1 MPVNLH
7 WSNGGLECR
16 TERWQRNAQGVL
28 PSVHQHVDGTY
39 WWYDETW
46 ADEYGP
52 FVTQLAAEDSCKAYA
67 TEVLG
72 V

>member
-1 MPVNLH
+1 
-7 WSNGGLECR
+7 
-16 TERWQRNAQGVL
+16 L